1 MSNNTYC
8 RSLANTGK
16 RYVSAQATVIRYPF
30 PQVHIQIAGQRGNR
44 SYGFA
49 VNLGDP
55 ELFAYVKAEL
65 DIASRTLSSLAGTG
79 KQYIPCQ
86 LRIWDETRVNVQIAG
101 HEGNRGYGNAAK
113 IANAEAW
120 AYLADVNG
128 IEPVYN
134 WSDEATPAYN
144 VTESETWVDASNLTP
159 DEVDVMELALDV
171 EELADDM
178 EALTKNVEYVAEDV
192 AALDDRMTR
201 AFVAVN
207 KLEFR
212 ADAQERRIA
221 ALEQLVVRICGTL

>member
-8 RSLANTGK
+8 RSLAGTGK
-16 RYVSAQATVIRYPF
+16 RYVSAQATVIQYPF
-30 PQVHIQIAGQRGNR
+30 PLVHVQIAGQHGNR

-55 ELFAYVKAEL
+55 DLFAYVKAEL

-79 KQYIPCQ
+79 KRYIPCQ
-86 LRIWDETRVNVQIAG
+86 LRIWDKTRVNVQIAG
-101 HEGNRGYGNAAK
+101 HEGNREYGNAAK

-134 WSDEATPAYN
+134 WGDEATPVVEA
-144 VTESETWVDASNLTP
+144 TETWVDTSNLTP